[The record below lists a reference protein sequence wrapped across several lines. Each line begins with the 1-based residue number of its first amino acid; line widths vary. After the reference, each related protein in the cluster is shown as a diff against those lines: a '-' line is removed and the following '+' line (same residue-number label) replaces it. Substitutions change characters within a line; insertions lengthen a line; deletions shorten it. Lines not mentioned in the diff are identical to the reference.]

1 MESMEDMDVM
11 DVVFESAVESLP
23 LLRRGK
29 VRDVY
34 ALDERHVL
42 IIATDRLS
50 AFDVVLPDAIPG
62 KGRVLTALSD
72 FWFRRTAGVIANHA
86 TGLDPRRAAPE
97 LRANEEL
104 RARAMIA
111 RKARPLPIEAIV
123 RGYLLGSGWRDYR
136 ETGRLGG
143 IALPAGLPVA
153 ARLPQPLFT
162 PSTKAA
168 AGDHD
173 VNISFAEAAAMVG
186 RDVARRVRTAALAVY
201 RECAAYALTRGIII
215 ADTKFEFGFDD
226 DGRLLLI
233 DEIATPDSSRFWDA
247 RAYRAGEN
255 PPNFDKQFVRDY
267 LERTG
272 WDKTAPAPRLPADI
286 IRKTAHRYRRARD
299 LLIGT

>member
-1 MESMEDMDVM
+1 MDAAM
-11 DVVFESAVESLP
+11 DAPTDAMFESAVESLP
-23 LLRRGK
+23 LLHRGK

-34 ALDERHVL
+34 TLDERHVL
-42 IIATDRLS
+42 IITTDRLS

-62 KGRVLTALSD
+62 KGRVLTALSN
-72 FWFRRTAGVIANHA
+72 FWFGRTANVAANHA

-97 LRANEEL
+97 LRAREEL

-136 ETGRLGG
+136 KTGRVGG
-143 IALPAGLPVA
+143 VALPAGLPLA

-162 PSTKAA
+162 PSTKAP

-173 VNISFAEAAAMVG
+173 VNISFDEAAAMIG
-186 RDVARRVRTAALAVY
+186 RDVAERVRAAALAVY
-201 RECAAYALTRGIII
+201 RDCAAYALARGIII
-215 ADTKFEFGFDD
+215 ADTKLEFGFDD
-226 DGRLLLI
+226 DGLLLI
-233 DEIATPDSSRFWDA
+233 IDEALTPDSSRFWDQHD
-247 RAYRAGEN
+247 YRAGAN

-272 WDKTAPAPRLPADI
+272 WDKTAPAPRLPAEI
-286 IRKTAHRYRRARD
+286 IRKTARRYRRARD